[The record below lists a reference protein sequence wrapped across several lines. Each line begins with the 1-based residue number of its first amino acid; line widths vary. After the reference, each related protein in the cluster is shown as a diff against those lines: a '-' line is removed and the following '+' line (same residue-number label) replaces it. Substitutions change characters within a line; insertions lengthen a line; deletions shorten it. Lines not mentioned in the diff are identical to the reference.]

1 MVFRVDG
8 PIDYRAARVDEVTPL
23 AWRLVLLTPILST
36 AVLWAADLSSY
47 RGFRFG
53 ADVATIAKQ
62 AGLKPTDAKVIHHR
76 PSLIQEIEW
85 RNRTEPVLADPPR
98 PDPVTGGVLCFFEG
112 KLYRIVITYDRYR
125 IEGMTGDDMIEAIS
139 LTYGAAHQ
147 PGTDIRL
154 HSYFAEVAKVL
165 ARWEDTAYAY
175 DLVRSDNQSSFA
187 LVLYS
192 KDADGLAQAAIQE
205 ASRLDALDA
214 PRKAQEEERKRMEEG
229 RVALEKVRAVNRPNF
244 RP

>member
-1 MVFRVDG
+1 M
-8 PIDYRAARVDEVTPL
+8 TPL
-23 AWRLVLLTPILST
+23 VWRLALLTPILST
-36 AVLWAADLSSY
+36 AVLCAADLSSY

-53 ADVATIAKQ
+53 ADVATIAEQ

-76 PSLIQEIEW
+76 PAVIQEIEW
-85 RNRTEPVLADPPR
+85 QNRPETVLADPPR
-98 PDPVTGGVLCFFEG
+98 PDAVTSGVLCFLDG

-125 IEGMTGDDMIEAIS
+125 IEGMTVDDMIEAIS
-139 LTYGAAHQ
+139 LTYGAALR
-147 PGTDIRL
+147 PGTEIRL
-154 HSYFAEVAKVL
+154 HSYFGEVAKVL

-175 DLVRSDNQSSFA
+175 DLVRADNPSSFA

-205 ASRLDALDA
+205 ASRMDALDA
-214 PRKAQEEERKRMEEG
+214 PRKAQEEESKRMEQG
-229 RVALEKVRAVNRPNF
+229 RLALEKIRAVNKPNF